1 MKINRKRSFF
11 IWYSVLYLDRGF
23 IIAQLNGNVNL
34 FFPFK
39 SDYRIIAQRKQM
51 KIMYNA
57 QLTYDRIDEMAKLR
71 GISIGKINEICSLSK
86 NAISNAA
93 KSEYGMKAKNIV
105 LISEILDVSTDY
117 LLGRTDNPEVT
128 YNNHALS
135 GDGGVAV
142 AGGNANITISNQ
154 QKEDT
159 ELLDLIKSLPL
170 KKRVKI
176 ISMIYDELEEEK

>member
-1 MKINRKRSFF
+1 M
-11 IWYSVLYLDRGF
+11 YDEQETAF
-23 IIAQLNGNVNL
+23 II
-34 FFPFK
+34 
-39 SDYRIIAQRKQM
+39 KQT
-51 KIMYNA
+51 A
-57 QLTYDRIDEMAKLR
+57 
-71 GISIGKINEICSLSK
+71 
-86 NAISNAA
+86 
-93 KSEYGMKAKNIV
+93 KAKNITIKQLLENCNLSINTV
-105 LISEILDVSTDY
+105 SELSKGKRMSYISFAKIADALDCSMDY
-117 LLGRTDNPEVT
+117 LMGRTDNPEVT